1 MSQDDDAAARASGD
15 PLHGMT
21 LKAIVE
27 TLVEQRGW
35 PWLGEELPLRCFL
48 HEPSV
53 SSSLAFLRRTPWARE
68 KVERLYVKE
77 QRRRKRNARR
87 KWRKARKREHD
98 VASAVARDG
107 VVLRD
112 VVDADVSVF
121 FEHCRDAT
129 ARHMAAFVSDDPDD
143 RAGFDAHWAR
153 LRASDDVLVR
163 AIEVSGVLVGHI
175 ASFSRGEDREVT
187 YWVDRTRWGQ
197 GIASEALTALLVL
210 DPVRPMHGRVVKD
223 GVGSRRVL
231 EKNGFVICG
240 EDRGFAAGRGADVE
254 EVILRLDD
262 GGRPRSKA

>member
-1 MSQDDDAAARASGD
+1 MAQDHDGAEHASTD

-21 LKAIVE
+21 LKTILE

-35 PWLGEELPLRCFL
+35 AWLAEEAPLRCFQ

-53 SSSLAFLRRTPWARE
+53 SSGLAFLRRTPWART

-98 VASAVARDG
+98 VAAAVAQDG

-112 VVDADVSVF
+112 VVDADLPVF
-121 FEHCRDAT
+121 FEHCRDET

-153 LRASDDVLVR
+153 IRASDDVLVM
-163 AIEVSGVLVGHI
+163 AIEVAGELVGHI
-175 ASFSRGEDREVT
+175 ASFVRDGDREVT
-187 YWVDRTRWGQ
+187 YWIDRSHWGH
-197 GIASEALTALLVL
+197 GIATEALTALLVL
-210 DPVRPMHGRVVKD
+210 DPVRPIHGRVVKD

-231 EKNGFVICG
+231 EKNGFVIQG
-240 EDRGFAAGRGADVE
+240 EDRGFAAGRGAEVE
-254 EVILRLDD
+254 EFILRRD
-262 GGRPRSKA
+262 G